1 MDSKSISQSTM
12 SDHSHTTDV
21 VVKATPAEAAAK
33 SYEKKIPIS
42 TVPLSKEQVKQRYGV
57 YKSSVCK
64 IREKFGANVIKEEKS
79 SKLAILLR
87 QFTGTMPVMIEIA
100 MVLTAVLEKWI
111 DFAIIAAMLL
121 INAGIGFH
129 HENSA
134 KAALAEVESKL
145 TANEKVQAFRK
156 ADGGE
161 IEETDLKV
169 EEVIVGE
176 LIYVRAGD
184 VIPADAEWVHGD
196 KLFLNKA
203 SLTGET
209 RPIKVPED
217 EKNVFKGSTLIQGEG
232 FVVVTA
238 VGEHTMQGEASK
250 AMSSSEQA
258 ASPLQ
263 KSIQGVVNWLVAVT
277 IVIVFFILIIQLAVR
292 GKDVRMV
299 LLAATGLIIAAVPV
313 ALPMVVTVTLAIGAT
328 ELAKQGAIIAHLSAM
343 QDLASMDV
351 LCSDKTGTLT
361 TAKMTISLGK
371 IWVNEAIERMCSRFS
386 KANVVELAALCS
398 TLENAKKNEIECS
411 VFEALEEV
419 KDTDAAKFYSNYHCD
434 ISKGDV
440 YFGFN
445 ANVKRTYCTLSRSPQ
460 CGCESKLPEKLKI
473 SKGLLTKVLNNKSS
487 DDDSGEVQWVV
498 QDYDI
503 VGPIAMQIDE
513 KFGRA
518 GYKTLA
524 VVADIRQSAGSEV
537 HMSLVGIL
545 PIKDPPRAST
555 EETIEKIRHAL
566 INVKMVTG
574 DHENIARNLAA
585 DIHLGGNFLVHD
597 DLWPASAL
605 RDEKVENMD
614 GIAQVTPKDK
624 HEVVSVLQRRGHVV
638 GMCGDGVND
647 APALKLANVGFAVP
661 GATQAARNAADI
673 VLTDSNEGKSEGLEV
688 IYDAIAISREIFQR
702 IQAYVL
708 YRFASTVLIIIFLA
722 VLTFAF
728 SADFPAL
735 YVILLAIINDV
746 TVVPICT
753 DKVVGTKGPS
763 ALNML
768 TVLGLSC
775 VIGGLL
781 AVQAIMTYWG
791 NPFGLNGMDAEEVA
805 VYLQISVASQFMI
818 FICRTEK
825 PFFLTIA
832 PHWLLVASCSCAQLL
847 VSLWCGLGVVVAVAI
862 PIEAIVYIW
871 LYSLAGLLVVDM
883 FKCEYYYL
891 MDPDLHHN
899 LYYTWVLDLIWCR
912 KLPTKRK
919 AALPRLPRRTSPAT
933 IPRDLTGL
941 YLRKDH
947 VGNLTLD
954 MQTII
959 RRSMHT
965 LRSCRA
971 DMEARE
977 EEKREYV
984 VDVKESKESA

>member
-1 MDSKSISQSTM
+1 
-12 SDHSHTTDV
+12 
-21 VVKATPAEAAAK
+21 
-33 SYEKKIPIS
+33 
-42 TVPLSKEQVKQRYGV
+42 
-57 YKSSVCK
+57 
-64 IREKFGANVIKEEKS
+64 
-79 SKLAILLR
+79 
-87 QFTGTMPVMIEIA
+87 MPVMIEIA

-361 TAKMTISLGK
+361 TAKNDDQPRENL
-371 IWVNEAIERMCSRFS
+371 
-386 KANVVELAALCS
+386 ANVVELAALCS

-411 VFEALEEV
+411 VFEALEESQG
-419 KDTDAAKFYSNYHCD
+419 YRCS
-434 ISKGDV
+434 
-440 YFGFN
+440 
-445 ANVKRTYCTLSRSPQ
+445 
-460 CGCESKLPEKLKI
+460 ELPEKLKI

-661 GATQAARNAADI
+661 GTTQAARNAADI

-688 IYDAIAISREIFQR
+688 IYDAIVISREIFQR